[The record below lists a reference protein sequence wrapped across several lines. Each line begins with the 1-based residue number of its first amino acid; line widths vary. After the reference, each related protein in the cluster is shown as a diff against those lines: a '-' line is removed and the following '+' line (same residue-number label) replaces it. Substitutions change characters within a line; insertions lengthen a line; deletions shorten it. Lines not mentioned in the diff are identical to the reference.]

1 MSLVSS
7 WHVSLMAKR
16 QSDGRMAPRRQLSP
30 LQVSADGLVEAS
42 YNLAGGTATLGLL
55 CGFLEDRKGPLAKV
69 FGAGAIVFTLLGG
82 FFGYQTSQLSFK
94 FDEDSFSLVKNDGSS
109 MGENVVVGGENDW
122 KYSSFVNYA
131 FLPSE
136 DFPIL
141 VYFKET
147 QTPRDAWVEVPIVVD
162 SLDGQAHFFPAIA
175 RSDVLRAGFKKYVGD
190 AASTKGAKLQS
201 TSRLTL

>member
-1 MSLVSS
+1 M
-7 WHVSLMAKR
+7 
-16 QSDGRMAPRRQLSP
+16 
-30 LQVSADGLVEAS
+30 SADGLVEAS

-147 QTPRDAWVEVPIVVD
+147 QTPRDAWVEAPIVVD
-162 SLDGQAHFFPAIA
+162 SLEGQAHFFPAIA
-175 RSDVLRAGFKKYVGD
+175 RSDELKAGFEKYVGD
-190 AASTKGAKLQS
+190 SDSTKGAKLQS